1 MKNLLRVFFIV
12 FFVSTSSNI
21 ANAKSGQTS
30 FGIELGFG
38 FADIGAEET
47 AQAIANLS
55 GSTTTVTY
63 DTGALAGRIYLEYG
77 LSNELSIDA
86 GYIMSGDIDAT
97 YTLNGASATE
107 SYSVSG
113 LDAALSYSP
122 PGQGFFFKGGFHSSE
137 IEGNASVTVGG
148 TTYAATAS
156 ASGEGY
162 LVGAGFDFSDNSR
175 VGYTYYANMGGDAE
189 ADVGFLYYGYRF

>member
-1 MKNLLRVFFIV
+1 MKKLLILI
-12 FFVSTSSNI
+12 TALLLSSPLF
-21 ANAKSGQTS
+21 AKEGEMG
-30 FGIELGFG
+30 FGVDLGFG

-63 DTGALAGRIYLEYG
+63 DRGAFAGRIYLEYG
-77 LSNELSIDA
+77 LSDELSIDA
-86 GYIMSGDIDAT
+86 GYIMSGDIEAT
-97 YTLNGASATE
+97 YTLSGASATE
-107 SYSVSG
+107 SYNISG
-113 LDAALSYSP
+113 IDAALSYSP
-122 PGQGFFFKGGFHSSE
+122 SGQGFFFKGGFHSSE
-137 IEGNASVTVGG
+137 IEGNASVTIGG

-162 LVGAGFDFSDNSR
+162 LIGAGYDYSNNTRF
-175 VGYTYYANMGGDAE
+175 GYTYYANMGGDSE

>member
-1 MKNLLRVFFIV
+1 MKKLLTLI
-12 FFVSTSSNI
+12 TALLLSSPLF
-21 ANAKSGQTS
+21 AKEGEMG
-30 FGIELGFG
+30 FGIDVRFG

-63 DTGALAGRIYLEYG
+63 DRGAFAGRIYLEYG
-77 LSNELSIDA
+77 LSDELSIDA
-86 GYIMSGDIDAT
+86 GYIMSGDIEAT
-97 YTLNGASATE
+97 YTLSGASATE
-107 SYSVSG
+107 SYNISG
-113 LDAALSYSP
+113 IDAALSYSP
-122 PGQGFFFKGGFHSSE
+122 SGQGFFFKGGFHSSE
-137 IEGNASVTVGG
+137 IEGNASVTIGG

-162 LVGAGFDFSDNSR
+162 LIGAGFDYSNNTRF
-175 VGYTYYANMGGDAE
+175 GYTYYANMGGDSE